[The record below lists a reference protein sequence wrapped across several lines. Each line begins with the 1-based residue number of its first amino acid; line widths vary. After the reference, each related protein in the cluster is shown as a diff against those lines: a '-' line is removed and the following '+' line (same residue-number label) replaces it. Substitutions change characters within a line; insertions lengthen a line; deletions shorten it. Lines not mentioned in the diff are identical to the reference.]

1 MRLEHW
7 LYTIPLRVRSIFRRA
22 QVEKELE
29 EELRL
34 HLEQLMAQE
43 IAAGKTPDDARRA
56 ALRAMDG
63 IERQKEDCRD
73 TRRVQY
79 IGSFVEDF
87 RHGLRIV
94 RKSPAFTIA
103 IAAIL
108 ALGIG
113 ANTAVFSIVDAV
125 LLRPLPY
132 SSPSRIVRIEETSAK
147 VPNVG
152 ISPQEYLRWRHRG
165 DLFEKM
171 AAQHRDDVT
180 VTGAGEP
187 DQIVAQRTTGG
198 LFSLLGVHAQL
209 GRTLMDSD
217 DELNSPNAA
226 VLSDRL
232 WRRLFHADP
241 SVIGRVM
248 TVSDEVCTIVGV
260 MPPEF
265 EFSQSNIQMW
275 MPLRATAG
283 SIGMLQVVARMK
295 RGVSLAQVQSA
306 MDIVAR
312 GLEREDPKEKAG
324 LRIEVSPWRETA
336 GRQYELTLVFVLVA
350 VGLVLLIACANVGSL
365 LLSRAVQRQKEIA
378 IRASLGAGFWRVM
391 RQLLAES
398 LVLAVFGSVIGI
410 AAAQCLLRFLTRQL
424 ALLPIVLPHVQ
435 RVALNERV
443 LLFNGLLCLLIA
455 GICSIAPVLLASK
468 TDLQSVLR
476 SGHASSRGSARLFSI
491 LIASEAGLA
500 FLLLVGS
507 GLMVRSLIRLQ
518 QSDHGFHPD
527 HVLTMRVPV
536 GTFTQPQPK
545 GKYETKPRQMAYYHE
560 LVERLQRVPGVK
572 AAAVVNNLPLSG
584 SNSSVIFGEQ
594 GDHPNLITTRTV
606 SPQYFSVMGIPLL
619 AGRFF
624 TESDREG
631 SRGVVIFN
639 EYLAHHLFP
648 RRVAVG
654 QNFLN
659 SDPPVTVVGVV
670 KDSPQMSYEE
680 PAKGELYIPYQQF
693 IFGVFLSI
701 IVVRTSGDP
710 LSLAAALR
718 KEVWAVDSNQPIV
731 KVETMNDVIANSIW
745 RPRFSAWIFSVLGS
759 LALLLTSAGVYGVM
773 AYTSARRAREVGIR
787 VALGATPRRVV
798 GLILRDAMMPLAAG
812 LVTGLMVALLVSR
825 LLASLLYE
833 ISSTD
838 PVTYL
843 GAGALLLAIGVAAS
857 ARPAWKAATGD
868 PLTALRTE

>member
-7 LYTIPLRVRSIFRRA
+7 LYTIPLRVRSIFWRA
-22 QVEKELE
+22 QVEQELD

-34 HLEQLMAQE
+34 HLEQLIAQE
-43 IAAGKTPDDARRA
+43 IAAGKAPDEARHA
-56 ALRAMDG
+56 ALRQMDG
-63 IERQKEDCRD
+63 IERRKEECRD
-73 TRRVQY
+73 MRRVQY
-79 IGSFVEDF
+79 IDNFVGDL

-94 RKSPAFTIA
+94 RKSPLFTAA
-103 IAAIL
+103 IVAIL

-125 LLRPLPY
+125 LLRPLAYESPGRLIKIAEAGANI
-132 SSPSRIVRIEETSAK
+132 SSK
-147 VPNVG
+147 
-152 ISPQEYLRWRHRG
+152 EYLWWRDRR

-171 AAQHRDDVT
+171 AAQQRDDVV
-180 VTGAGEP
+180 VTGIGEP
-187 DQIVAQRTTGG
+187 DQVIAQRTTGG

-209 GRTLMDSD
+209 GRTLIDSD

-241 SVIGRVM
+241 GVVGRAM

-265 EFSQSNIQMW
+265 EFSQPNIEMW
-275 MPLRATAG
+275 MPLRLTADP
-283 SIGMLQVVARMK
+283 IGMLQVVARMK
-295 RGVSLAQVQSA
+295 GGVSLGQVQSA
-306 MDIVAR
+306 MDVIAR
-312 GLEREDPKEKAG
+312 GLEREEPKEKAR
-324 LRIEVSPWRETA
+324 LKIAVSPWRETA

-398 LVLAVFGSVIGI
+398 LVLAALGSVIGI
-410 AAAQCLLRFLTRQL
+410 AAAHYLLRFLTSQL
-424 ALLPIVLPHVQ
+424 ASMPIVLPHLQ

-455 GICSIAPVLLASK
+455 GICTIAPVVLASK
-468 TDLQSVLR
+468 TDLQAVLR
-476 SGHASSRGSARLFSI
+476 SGQASFRGSARLYSI
-491 LIASEAGLA
+491 LIASEAALA

-507 GLMVRSLIRLQ
+507 GLMVRSLVRLQ
-518 QSDHGFHPD
+518 EADHGFHPD

-536 GTFTQPQPK
+536 GTFTQNRPK
-545 GKYETKPRQMAYYHE
+545 GKYQTKPQQMAHYHG
-560 LVERLQRVPGVK
+560 LVERLQTVPGVK

-584 SNSSVIFGEQ
+584 VNTSVFFGE
-594 GDHPNLITTRTV
+594 DSDRPMLIMARTI
-606 SPQYFSVMGIPLL
+606 SPQYFSVMGTPLI

-624 TESDREG
+624 TESDRDG
-631 SRGVVIFN
+631 SRPVVILN
-639 EYLAHHLFP
+639 EHLAHELFP
-648 RRVAVG
+648 QGGAVG
-654 QNFLN
+654 QVLPHT
-659 SDPPVTVVGVV
+659 DTTVVGVV
-670 KDSPQMSYEE
+670 KDSAQMSYEE
-680 PAKGELYIPYQQF
+680 PAKGELYHPYQQY
-693 IFGVFLSI
+693 IFAVFLST

-718 KEVWAVDSNQPIV
+718 KEVWAVDPKQPIV
-731 KVETMNDVIANSIW
+731 KVETMNDVIADSIW
-745 RPRFSAWIFSVLGS
+745 RPRFSAWIFSVLGG
-759 LALLLTSAGVYGVM
+759 LALLLTSAGVYGVV
-773 AYTSARRAREVGIR
+773 AYTSALRTREIGIR
-787 VALGATPRRVV
+787 VALGATPQTVV
-798 GLILRDAMMPLAAG
+798 GIILRSAMIPLAVG
-812 LVTGLMVALLVSR
+812 MTVSLVAAMLLNR

-838 PVTYL
+838 PAAYL
-843 GAGALLLAIGVAAS
+843 SAGALLLVIGAVAS
-857 ARPAWKAATGD
+857 ARPAWRAATGD
-868 PLTALRTE
+868 PIQALRTE